1 MRRIRAVR
9 AGARSALEEALAR
22 LTEVRSMV
30 VVAAAALREQNAD
43 LDADIARLLRRSVAD
58 GIAEQIERLRRL

>member
-9 AGARSALEEALAR
+9 AGASSALEEALAR

-43 LDADIARLLRRSVAD
+43 LDADIARLLRRSVAH

>member
-1 MRRIRAVR
+1 MSRIRAVR
-9 AGARSALEEALAR
+9 AGARSALEEALVR

-43 LDADIARLLRRSVAD
+43 LDADIARLLRRGVAD

>member
-43 LDADIARLLRRSVAD
+43 LDADIARLLRRGVAD

>member
-1 MRRIRAVR
+1 MRRIRAAR
-9 AGARSALEEALAR
+9 AEARSALEEALAR

>member
-1 MRRIRAVR
+1 MRRIRAMR

-30 VVAAAALREQNAD
+30 VIAAAALREQNGD
-43 LDADIARLLRRSVAD
+43 LDVDVARMLRRSVAD
-58 GIAEQIERLRRL
+58 GITEQIERLRRL

>member
-22 LTEVRSMV
+22 LIEVRSMV
-30 VVAAAALREQNAD
+30 VVAAAALREQNGD
-43 LDADIARLLRRSVAD
+43 LDADIARMLRRGVAD
-58 GIAEQIERLRRL
+58 GITEQIERLRRL

>member
-1 MRRIRAVR
+1 MR

-30 VVAAAALREQNAD
+30 VIAAAALREQNGD
-43 LDADIARLLRRSVAD
+43 LDVDVARMLRRSVAD
-58 GIAEQIERLRRL
+58 GITEQIERLRRL

>member
-1 MRRIRAVR
+1 MRRIRAVS
-9 AGARSALEEALAR
+9 AEARSALEEALAR

>member
-9 AGARSALEEALAR
+9 AGARSALEEALVR

-30 VVAAAALREQNAD
+30 VVAAAARREQNAD

>member
-9 AGARSALEEALAR
+9 AGARSALEEALVR

>member
-9 AGARSALEEALAR
+9 AGASSALEEALAR